1 MTMLSFSFAGGLLVA
16 LLVLMV
22 VVALPLKV
30 GAHFADAKRKGLFWC
45 ALTALVGLL
54 AGHLASVL
62 FGGAIGGPLAAA
74 IGFVIAIRY
83 MLGTNLA
90 GAIGLTFIALAVC
103 ILGIWALAYFGVV
116 HAEGTPGVT
125 DITVVQQPRKAGV
138 NDRVI
143 AARWLPAE
151 LPQDGGSP
159 G

>member
-1 MTMLSFSFAGGLLVA
+1 MLSFSFAGGLLVS

-62 FGGAIGGPLAAA
+62 LGGAIGGPLAAA
-74 IGFVIAIRY
+74 IGFIVAIRY

-90 GAIGLTFIALAVC
+90 GAIGLTIIALIVC
-103 ILGIWALAYFGVV
+103 IMGIWALTQFGVV
-116 HAEGTPGVT
+116 HSEVIPQPT
-125 DITVVQQPRKAGV
+125 DITVALPPQQACV
-138 NDRVI
+138 SDRVAVAHSL
-143 AARWLPAE
+143 AAEVPKFMRH
-151 LPQDGGSP
+151 G
-159 G
+159 